1 MRNQHV
7 GMMALMTAGVY
18 YSTSVTLLMAL
29 PFTVLLVL
37 DTPEVPGSLTGSSL
51 GFLAAEP
58 LSSSCLTSV
67 E

>member
-7 GMMALMTAGVY
+7 GMMALMTGIY

-37 DTPEVPGSLTGSSL
+37 DTPKVPGSLTGSSL